1 MIGWELPP
9 NNSGGLGVACQG
21 LAEALAGKDTEVL
34 FVLPRK
40 LNVDNGTFKVLFAN
54 VRSVYQ
60 GGKPLSVYLTSG
72 PFAKKICRDEA
83 CYGLMDEVNR
93 FAYQIR
99 RIAMDE
105 RFDLIHAHD
114 WLSFPAGIEA
124 KKISG
129 KPLICQIHSTEVD
142 RTGGNYFNKD
152 IYDIELEGLKEAD
165 KVVAVSGI
173 TKSVI
178 KNNYGIASDKI
189 KVVHNGIN
197 HSEFV
202 NDLDSLN
209 LIKLKKMGYKI
220 VLFVGR
226 VTLQKGPEYLVR
238 AASKVLKYDPN
249 VYFVFVGSGDMEG
262 QVLEEAIRLGISD
275 KVIMTGFLRNER
287 RNRLYRSADL
297 FVMPSV
303 SDPFGLVALESLMLK
318 TPVLISNQSGVTEV
332 VPNSLKVDFWDTDEM
347 ANKIVAVLTWSS
359 LKNTLTENG
368 YRDALRL
375 DWGKAADK
383 CVDIYRSLV

>member
-275 KVIMTGFLRNER
+275 KVIMTG
-287 RNRLYRSADL
+287 
-297 FVMPSV
+297 
-303 SDPFGLVALESLMLK
+303 LMLK
-318 TPVLISNQSGVTEV
+318 TPVLISNQSGVTEL

-347 ANKIVAVLTWSS
+347 ANRIVAVLTWSS